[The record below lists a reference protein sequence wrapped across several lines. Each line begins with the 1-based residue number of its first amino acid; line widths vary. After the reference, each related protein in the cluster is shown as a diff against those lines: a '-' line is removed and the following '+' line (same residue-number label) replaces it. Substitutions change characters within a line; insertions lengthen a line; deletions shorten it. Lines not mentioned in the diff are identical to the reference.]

1 MKTPISLLAALLAL
15 GTSGQLVAQDSNAP
29 KTEKPATTADTTTT
43 STNAAPSLP
52 FELPPVETNQIGT
65 AGLTLSST
73 AISFSDLGI
82 STNAVVISSM
92 SNRLDVLESG
102 RIQLSGSLVPVV
114 KKPSLV
120 TFLQLFNPF
129 APAEYGGMEITSA
142 SQGFGR
148 VFADPVKTGP
158 TTVLF
163 SVGDNPP
170 KASTTTSAR

>member
-15 GTSGQLVAQDSNAP
+15 GASGQLVAQDSSAP
-29 KTEKPATTADTTTT
+29 KAEKPAAPTASKSKTPVAVT
-43 STNAAPSLP
+43 LP
-52 FELPPVETNQIGT
+52 FELPPAETNTTGNSST
-65 AGLTLSST
+65 TLSAN

-102 RIQLSGSLVPVV
+102 RIELSGSLVPMV

-129 APAEYGGMEITSA
+129 APEEYGGLQVTSA
-142 SQGFGR
+142 GQGFGR

-170 KASTTTSAR
+170 KSSSSSSGK